1 MCLQGAKLLQKAT
14 DNDSHGKF
22 TVWMTSGMLRIASNG
37 SKIKIIP
44 KSFSFKR
51 SGSTSHAS
59 AWNIS
64 ADNSYS
70 FHYLII
76 NHYNAIH

>member
-1 MCLQGAKLLQKAT
+1 MCLQGAKLLQKVS
-14 DNDSHGKF
+14 DNDSHDKF

-44 KSFSFKR
+44 KNFSFKR
-51 SGSTSHAS
+51 RCSTHS
-59 AWNIS
+59 ADRANVF

-76 NHYNAIH
+76 NNYNAIH